1 MVQEVMVKEEEEEV
15 VVVVEGGE
23 GREERC
29 VKEFVLALF
38 LTAGWLY

>member
-1 MVQEVMVKEEEEEV
+1 MQEVEEEEEEEVV

-38 LTAGWLY
+38 LTAGGLC